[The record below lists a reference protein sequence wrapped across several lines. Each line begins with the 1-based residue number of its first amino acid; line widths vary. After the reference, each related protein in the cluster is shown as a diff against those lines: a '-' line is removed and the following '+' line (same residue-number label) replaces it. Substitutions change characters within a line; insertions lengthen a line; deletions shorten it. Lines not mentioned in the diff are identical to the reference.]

1 MILLVFKCIHATAP
15 PGAEGLQGQPENRRQ
30 PLDRSLFR
38 RFTHFLT
45 APSAVRV
52 ITNTLIISLYSLVA
66 SFPIPILLAV
76 GLNELRSN
84 RLRKSIQMITYMPY
98 FISTVVLVSMI
109 IQFTDLSYGFVN
121 QAIKALGGQPVNFM
135 GNKDYFRH
143 IYVWTTVWQTTGY
156 SAVVYLAAL
165 AGVDRELYDAAV
177 VDGASKVKRIL
188 HIDLPTIAPT
198 IIVIFILNTGAIL
211 SVGFEKIYLMQNN
224 TNLSVSEV
232 ISTYV
237 YRMGLVNQNHS
248 YSTAV
253 GLLTRWSTASCCC
266 CAMPLRARS
275 ATWGCG
281 EGMSMQNTLLKKRR
295 NKLKQSA
302 GDRVFDAV
310 TLTFLLLFSAIVAY
324 PLIYVVSASFSST
337 NAVIAGSVWLWPVEP
352 NLEAYKAVFNNA
364 SILSGYKNAIIY
376 TAGSTLLTLIMTVL
390 CGFSLSR
397 KDFFGRNIFSGLI
410 LFTMLFSGGLIP
422 TYLLIKDLG
431 MLDTIWPLILPNA
444 VWPWFIILARTYM
457 ANAIPEE
464 LYESASLDG
473 CSVFRM
479 LWYITLPLSRR
490 DSGGGGAVLRGG
502 QLEQLF

>member
-1 MILLVFKCIHATAP
+1 
-15 PGAEGLQGQPENRRQ
+15 
-30 PLDRSLFR
+30 
-38 RFTHFLT
+38 
-45 APSAVRV
+45 
-52 ITNTLIISLYSLVA
+52 
-66 SFPIPILLAV
+66 
-76 GLNELRSN
+76 
-84 RLRKSIQMITYMPY
+84 
-98 FISTVVLVSMI
+98 
-109 IQFTDLSYGFVN
+109 
-121 QAIKALGGQPVNFM
+121 
-135 GNKDYFRH
+135 
-143 IYVWTTVWQTTGY
+143 
-156 SAVVYLAAL
+156 
-165 AGVDRELYDAAV
+165 
-177 VDGASKVKRIL
+177 
-188 HIDLPTIAPT
+188 
-198 IIVIFILNTGAIL
+198 
-211 SVGFEKIYLMQNN
+211 
-224 TNLSVSEV
+224 
-232 ISTYV
+232 
-237 YRMGLVNQNHS
+237 
-248 YSTAV
+248 
-253 GLLTRWSTASCCC
+253 
-266 CAMPLRARS
+266 
-275 ATWGCG
+275 
-281 EGMSMQNTLLKKRR
+281 MQNTLLKKRR

-479 LWYITLPLSRR
+479 LWYITLPLS
-490 DSGGGGAVLRGG
+490 GAILAVVALYCAVGNWNSYFDAFIYLSKPEKYPLQVVLRNILILNSMDIG
-502 QLEQLF
+502 QVADLRNMATRQGMTNLLKYAVIVVSSVPLLILYPFVQKHFVKGVMVGSVKG